1 MNLIIFYELLI
12 LYAKLLFPVNIKI
25 ISIIFAGLFLTF
37 AFSQNVS
44 AQEVPSWIK
53 NNAGWW
59 ADGTIDDTAFLQGIQ
74 FLVKE
79 GIIVIAPTTTSV
91 ASESQEVPSWI
102 KNNAGWWADGAIDD
116 TAFLQGIQ
124 FLIKEGIISVEQEKS
139 VETIVEP
146 VDKIY
151 DVIIIGAGM
160 SGIAAA
166 DKLDSDGFDVL
177 VLEARDRTGGR
188 TWTMYWDAAG
198 MPVDMGAGWIHGSNP
213 NNPIT
218 QIANEHGIEL
228 FETILSEGELL
239 GTDGQWLEYDAVNE
253 IESMYVEFEQYR
265 WEYAETTDYDAS
277 IKSAEDSFVKLKNL
291 STEQQYQLRYM
302 INSAL
307 EHEESADAYDLSLWT
322 EVGKPIIG
330 SEVIFPDGYVQIF
343 DTLDDDLNIKLE
355 HIVSKVEYNDQ
366 GVIVTTNKG
375 DFNSKYVI
383 STLPMGVLKSGDV
396 EFYPSLPADKQ
407 QAIDRI
413 GMGAM
418 NKLYLLFDEMFWDDT
433 TLLNYVS
440 PDGSPMWEFFNL
452 NGLGKPILLGFTAG
466 DHSRQLEQLS
476 DDEIIA
482 DAMNVIQKMYGDDT
496 LEPVDYVRTKWSSDP
511 FSKGAYSYTGVGG
524 TESDYAALA
533 APVMN
538 RVFFAGEATYIDY
551 TATVN
556 GAYLSGLREAA
567 NISNLQ

>member
-1 MNLIIFYELLI
+1 
-12 LYAKLLFPVNIKI
+12 VNIKI
-25 ISIIFAGLFLTF
+25 SSILFAGLFLTSF
-37 AFSQNVS
+37 VFSQSVS
-44 AQEVPSWIK
+44 AEEVPGWIK
-53 NNAGWW
+53 NNAAWW
-59 ADGTIDDTAFLQGIQ
+59 AEGT
-74 FLVKE
+74 
-79 GIIVIAPTTTSV
+79 
-91 ASESQEVPSWI
+91 
-102 KNNAGWWADGAIDD
+102 IDD

-124 FLIKEGIISVEQEKS
+124 FLIKEGIMTIPPTETASSSESKEVPAWIKNNAAWWAEGTIDDTAFLQGIQFLIKEGIVSVEQETPQVPMRGGEMN
-139 VETIVEP
+139 VEESS
-146 VDKIY
+146 DKIY
-151 DVIIIGAGM
+151 DVIVIGAGM
-160 SGIAAA
+160 AGITAA
-166 DKLDSDGFDVL
+166 DKLDSEGFDVL

-198 MPVDMGAGWIHGSNP
+198 MPVDMGAGWIHGNNP

-218 QIANEHGIEL
+218 QIAEKHGIEL
-228 FETILSEGELL
+228 FETVLSDGELY
-239 GTDGQWLEYDAVNE
+239 GPDGQWLEYDTVIE
-253 IESMYVEFEQYR
+253 IESMYAEFMEYR
-265 WEYAETTDYDAS
+265 WEYAETTNYDTS
-277 IKSAEDSFVKLKNL
+277 IKEAEDSFVKLKNL
-291 STEQQYQLRYM
+291 STPQQHQLRYM

-330 SEVIFPDGYVQIF
+330 SEVIFPGGYVQIF

-355 HIVSKVEYNDQ
+355 HVVSKVTYDDQ

-396 EFYPSLPADKQ
+396 EFSPSLPADKQ
-407 QAIDRI
+407 KAIERI

-418 NKLYLLFDEMFWDDT
+418 NKLYLLFDDMFWDDV
-433 TLLNYVS
+433 TLINYVS

-482 DAMNVIQKMYGDDT
+482 DAMSVIQKMYGDET

-511 FSKGAYSYTGVGG
+511 YSKGAYSYTGVGG
-524 TESDYAALA
+524 TEADYTALA
-533 APVMN
+533 KPVMN
-538 RVFFAGEATYIDY
+538 RVFFAGEATYVDF

-567 NISNLQ
+567 NISALN

>member
-1 MNLIIFYELLI
+1 M
-12 LYAKLLFPVNIKI
+12 NIKI
-25 ISIIFAGLFLTF
+25 SSILFAGLFLTSF
-37 AFSQNVS
+37 VFSQSVS
-44 AQEVPSWIK
+44 AEEVPGWIK
-53 NNAGWW
+53 NNAAWW
-59 ADGTIDDTAFLQGIQ
+59 AEGT
-74 FLVKE
+74 
-79 GIIVIAPTTTSV
+79 
-91 ASESQEVPSWI
+91 
-102 KNNAGWWADGAIDD
+102 IDD

-124 FLIKEGIISVEQEKS
+124 FLIKEGIMTIPPTETASSSESKEVPAWIKNNAAWWAEGTIDDTAFLQGIQFLIKEGIVSVEQETPQVPMRGGEMN
-139 VETIVEP
+139 VEESS
-146 VDKIY
+146 DKIY
-151 DVIIIGAGM
+151 DVIVIGAGM
-160 SGIAAA
+160 AGITAA
-166 DKLDSDGFDVL
+166 DKLDSEGFDVL

-198 MPVDMGAGWIHGSNP
+198 MPVDMGAGWIHGNNP

-218 QIANEHGIEL
+218 QIAEKHGIEL
-228 FETILSEGELL
+228 FETVLSDGELY
-239 GTDGQWLEYDAVNE
+239 GPDGQWLEYDTVIE
-253 IESMYVEFEQYR
+253 IESMYAEFMEYR
-265 WEYAETTDYDAS
+265 WEYAETTNYDTS
-277 IKSAEDSFVKLKNL
+277 IKEAEDSFVKLKNL
-291 STEQQYQLRYM
+291 STPQQHQLRYM

-330 SEVIFPDGYVQIF
+330 SEVIFPGGYVQIF

-355 HIVSKVEYNDQ
+355 HVVSKVTYDDQ

-396 EFYPSLPADKQ
+396 EFSPSLPADKQ
-407 QAIDRI
+407 KAIERI

-418 NKLYLLFDEMFWDDT
+418 NKLYLLFDDMFWDDV
-433 TLLNYVS
+433 TLINYVS

-482 DAMNVIQKMYGDDT
+482 DAMSVIQKMYGDET

-511 FSKGAYSYTGVGG
+511 YSKGAYSYTGVGG
-524 TESDYAALA
+524 TEADYTALA
-533 APVMN
+533 KPVMN
-538 RVFFAGEATYIDY
+538 RVFFAGEATYVDF

-567 NISNLQ
+567 NISALN

>member
-1 MNLIIFYELLI
+1 M
-12 LYAKLLFPVNIKI
+12 NIKI
-25 ISIIFAGLFLTF
+25 SSILFAGLFLTSF
-37 AFSQNVS
+37 VFSQSVS
-44 AQEVPSWIK
+44 AEEVPGWIK
-53 NNAGWW
+53 NNAAWW
-59 ADGTIDDTAFLQGIQ
+59 AEGT
-74 FLVKE
+74 
-79 GIIVIAPTTTSV
+79 
-91 ASESQEVPSWI
+91 
-102 KNNAGWWADGAIDD
+102 IDD

-124 FLIKEGIISVEQEKS
+124 FLIKEGIVSVEQETPQVPMRGGEMN
-139 VETIVEP
+139 VEESS
-146 VDKIY
+146 DKIY
-151 DVIIIGAGM
+151 DVIVIGAGM
-160 SGIAAA
+160 AGITAA
-166 DKLDSDGFDVL
+166 DKLDSEGFDVL

-198 MPVDMGAGWIHGSNP
+198 MPVDMGAGWIHGNNP

-218 QIANEHGIEL
+218 QIAEKHGIEL
-228 FETILSEGELL
+228 FETVLSDGELY
-239 GTDGQWLEYDAVNE
+239 GPDGQWLEYDTVIE
-253 IESMYVEFEQYR
+253 IESMYAEFMEYR
-265 WEYAETTDYDAS
+265 WEYAETTNYDTS
-277 IKSAEDSFVKLKNL
+277 IKEAEDSFVKLKNL
-291 STEQQYQLRYM
+291 STPQQHQLRYM

-330 SEVIFPDGYVQIF
+330 SEVIFPGGYVQIF

-355 HIVSKVEYNDQ
+355 HVVSKVTYDDQ

-396 EFYPSLPADKQ
+396 EFSPSLPADKQ
-407 QAIDRI
+407 KAIERI

-418 NKLYLLFDEMFWDDT
+418 NKLYLLFDDMFWDDV
-433 TLLNYVS
+433 TLINYVS

-482 DAMNVIQKMYGDDT
+482 DAMSVIQKMYGDET

-511 FSKGAYSYTGVGG
+511 YSKGAYSYTGVGG
-524 TESDYAALA
+524 TEADYTALA
-533 APVMN
+533 KPVMN
-538 RVFFAGEATYIDY
+538 RVFFAGEATYVDF

-567 NISNLQ
+567 NISALN